1 MKLLSRSFLSFALAL
16 FIACAAV
23 AQSAEVKLKDGS
35 KWRGKI
41 ADQVELTYRQQGVDV
56 PLTGKITKVDEL
68 FIVVEGRIAG
78 KMATKTVFKA
88 DIVAMRT
95 SGEASTGVADAA
107 TTPVSPA
114 GSTGTTS
121 GAVKEGQ
128 TNTLPTGAKNFH
140 VFVLPMTGTVGIE
153 LRYQELE
160 AVIKE
165 ADKFGPGQIIVLE
178 IDSPGGLVIEMEP
191 LNRVFKEGK
200 RKHRLI
206 AWIKEA
212 ISGGAATG
220 IHCDEIYFMPEGT
233 LGAMTMFSGTTSAK
247 GIELD
252 KWLQASGEFMEE
264 GGRSKYIAW
273 AMIDDEA
280 LLSYTKD
287 PVTGKVTWMND
298 MSGEVVLSNEKN
310 NLVFTASTAL
320 DSKFSDGTASTVED
334 LLEQLDL
341 PGDFKIEQFGIELH
355 KRWIATAEKANEEIP
370 LLMARYQ
377 YKGTGSGSAV
387 EIIGNR
393 IKIIKDLIGWWDR
406 AYNVARMML
415 PPKENL
421 ERELEE
427 LRRQL
432 AAVQR

>member
-1 MKLLSRSFLSFALAL
+1 MKSLLRSLATFSLAL
-16 FIACAAV
+16 IISASAF

-56 PLTGKITKVDEL
+56 PLAGKVTKVDDL
-68 FIVVEGRIAG
+68 FIVVEGQIAG
-78 KMATKTVFKA
+78 KMTAKTIFKA
-88 DIVAMRT
+88 DIVAMKTVGKASESTSETPAVAT
-95 SGEASTGVADAA
+95 SG
-107 TTPVSPA
+107 A
-114 GSTGTTS
+114 GGTTS
-121 GAVKEGQ
+121 GTTKTGQ
-128 TNTLPTGAKNFH
+128 QNTLPTGAKDFH

-160 AVIKE
+160 KVIKE
-165 ADKFGPGQIIVLE
+165 ADKYGPGQIIVLE
-178 IDSPGGLVIEMEP
+178 VDSPGGLVIEMEP
-191 LNRVFKEGK
+191 LNKTFKDGK
-200 RKHRLI
+200 KKHRII

-212 ISGGAATG
+212 ISGGAATA

-233 LGAMTMFSGTTSAK
+233 LGAMTMFSGTTSAT
-247 GIELD
+247 GIQLE

-287 PVTGKVTWMND
+287 PATGKVTWFND
-298 MSGEVVLSNEKN
+298 TSGEVVLSTDKN

-320 DSKFSDGTASTVED
+320 DSKFSDGTASTLED
-334 LLEQLDL
+334 LLKKLDL
-341 PGDFKIEQFGIELH
+341 PGDFKVEQFGIELH
-355 KRWIATAEKANEEIP
+355 KRWIETAEKANEEIP
-370 LLMARYQ
+370 LLMSRYS
-377 YKGTGSGSAV
+377 YKGTGSGDAV
-387 EIIGNR
+387 EIIGAR
-393 IKIIKDLIGWWDR
+393 IKIIKELIGWWDR

-415 PPKENL
+415 PPKEQL

-432 AAVQR
+432 AANQR

>member
-1 MKLLSRSFLSFALAL
+1 MKSLIRSLATYSLAL
-16 FIACAAV
+16 MIAATAF

-35 KWRGKI
+35 KWRGSI

-56 PLTGKITKVDEL
+56 PLVGKITKVDDL
-68 FIVVEGRIAG
+68 FIVVEGQIAG
-78 KMATKTVFKA
+78 KMTTKTIFKA
-88 DIVAMRT
+88 DIVAMKT
-95 SGEASTGVADAA
+95 VGKAADSPVGTPAVAATGV
-107 TTPVSPA
+107 
-114 GSTGTTS
+114 GSSSSGNAKTGQQN
-121 GAVKEGQ
+121 A
-128 TNTLPTGAKNFH
+128 LPTGAKSFH

-160 AVIKE
+160 TVIKE
-165 ADKFGPGQIIVLE
+165 ADKYGPGQIIVLE
-178 IDSPGGLVIEMEP
+178 VDSPGGLVIEMEP

-200 RKHRLI
+200 KKHRVI

-212 ISGGAATG
+212 ISGGAATA

-247 GIELD
+247 GIELE

-287 PVTGKVTWMND
+287 PVTGKVTWFND
-298 MSGEVVLSNEKN
+298 TSGEVVLSNEKN

-320 DSKFSDGTASTVED
+320 DSKFSDGTASTLED
-334 LLEQLDL
+334 LLKQLDL
-341 PGDFKIEQFGIELH
+341 PGDFKVEQFGIELH

-370 LLMARYQ
+370 LLMARYS
-377 YKGTGSGSAV
+377 YKGTGSGDAV
-387 EIIGNR
+387 EIIGTR

-415 PPKENL
+415 PPKEQL
-421 ERELEE
+421 EREIEE

-432 AAVQR
+432 AAMQR